1 MCALDP
7 TDVPCK
13 VTVGTCVDV
22 SDQFTGGIRRAVCEH
37 ENKPDGT
44 SCPEGVCQAGSCMF
58 VLPATT
64 STSQPSTSTTS
75 SSSVSTSGST
85 TASPA
90 VNDAK
95 ASDTTDYKN
104 AFIVVLALLVV
115 TLMSL
120 FGYICYIYPS
130 GEDAS
135 KMIVDVEMVDTK
147 RIPELPTG
155 VTDVPSNLS
164 ISHATRDLELVDGE
178 TALTEY
184 EPIILEMKDS
194 RDL

>member
-1 MCALDP
+1 
-7 TDVPCK
+7 
-13 VTVGTCVDV
+13 
-22 SDQFTGGIRRAVCEH
+22 
-37 ENKPDGT
+37 
-44 SCPEGVCQAGSCMF
+44 
-58 VLPATT
+58 
-64 STSQPSTSTTS
+64 
-75 SSSVSTSGST
+75 
-85 TASPA
+85 
-90 VNDAK
+90 
-95 ASDTTDYKN
+95 
-104 AFIVVLALLVV
+104 LVV
-115 TLMSL
+115 TLIAL

-135 KMIVDVEMVDTK
+135 KIIDVEMVDTK

-155 VTDVPSNLS
+155 VTDVPSNIS